1 MYLLLILD
9 FWTIRR
15 NIFFIPLSDL
25 SISRFLMILAF
36 QRNISALTC
45 PKFGKVGQTLE
56 RILPLPNLIM
66 AFGRVSVVLVIKW
79 IFGVFSCLQFHTL
92 SRKNFIITW
101 LCTEIKGI
109 GICFFSF
116 FLLFYLFLEAL
127 CLNNLWRKMKLLYH
141 FDFIL

>member
-25 SISRFLMILAF
+25 AISRFLMILAF

-79 IFGVFSCLQFHTL
+79 IFGVFSSF
-92 SRKNFIITW
+92 NFIPFRGRT
-101 LCTEIKGI
+101 
-109 GICFFSF
+109 S
-116 FLLFYLFLEAL
+116 
-127 CLNNLWRKMKLLYH
+127 
-141 FDFIL
+141 